1 MESEKKQLR
10 RPENVLKNMI
20 ADEPKEGPYGIVIP
34 LEDSEMILRS
44 VNFSIMEAYP
54 DLKSAEP
61 TFTLRINLKEEDI
74 PVFEKIEKQLVSIAM
89 KNKEQVKI
97 LAQTASSDDPEIDFK
112 NAANY
117 DANSFKLVRE
127 NGEVWGKL
135 YHNQRTLKI
144 LAPFW
149 RLNKGKRRQV
159 VNPNSLIGSEM
170 EGHIHLELKQIFMGK
185 HKAITCIAREVLVV
199 SERKPISAFEEF
211 PEEEED

>member
-20 ADEPKEGPYGIVIP
+20 ATEPKEGPFGIVIP
-34 LEDSEMILRS
+34 LEDANMILRS
-44 VNFSIMEAYP
+44 ARFSIMESYP

-61 TFTLRINLKEEDI
+61 TFTLRINLKDEDI
-74 PVFEKIEKQLVSIAM
+74 PVFEKIEKQLIVVAM

-97 LAQTASSDDPEIDFK
+97 LSQTPSSDDPEIDFK

-117 DANSFKLVRE
+117 DEESFKLIRE

-144 LAPFW
+144 YVPFW
-149 RLNKGKRRQV
+149 RLNNGKRRQV
-159 VNPNSLIGSEM
+159 TNPNSLIGSEM
-170 EGHIHLELKQIFMGK
+170 EGDIHLELKQIFMAK
-185 HKAITCIAREVLVV
+185 HKAITCIAREVLVRA
-199 SERKPISAFEEF
+199 ERKPISAFKEF
-211 PEEEED
+211 PEEEEN

>member
-20 ADEPKEGPYGIVIP
+20 ANEPKEGPFGIVIP
-34 LEDSEMILRS
+34 LEDSDMILRS
-44 VNFSIMEAYP
+44 VNFSIMESYP

-61 TFTLRINLKEEDI
+61 TFTLRINLKDEDI
-74 PVFEKIEKQLVSIAM
+74 PVFEKIEKQLIAIAM

-97 LAQTASSDDPEIDFK
+97 LSQTPSSDDPEIDFK
-112 NAANY
+112 NAPNY
-117 DANSFKLVRE
+117 DANSFKPIRE

-144 LAPFW
+144 CVPFW

-159 VNPNSLIGSEM
+159 ANPNSLIGSEL
-170 EGHIHLELKQIFMGK
+170 EGHIHLELKQIFMAK
-185 HKAITCIAREVLVV
+185 HKAITCIAKEVLIVT
-199 SERKPISAFEEF
+199 ERKPISAFDEF
-211 PEEEED
+211 PEEEEN